1 MGLTCPECGA
11 DLRVAGISRH
21 PRDANKSFFV
31 VLLLALLLAWVVC
44 GFALSAAIA
53 ALVPTRHVVQHTTR
67 LAHPKSGAYQAVD
80 VVATG
85 TAWGTDR
92 PTMRA
97 ELRLTPAVTS
107 GPPPGPGVSP
117 SSGPI
122 APAAN
127 TPPPLAVNRGLR
139 PEAVLA
145 WLAANGVD
153 TTDPRVQAEARTIAR
168 AAARSLRPAERVGPF
183 GGIGGFRT
191 TSSSGG
197 TETPFSSNTS
207 TVAGTS
213 HQSRWHTITF
223 AATWLAVLVAGVI
236 YLWRATHPPRRAYA

>member
-31 VLLLALLLAWVVC
+31 VLLLALLLAWVLC
-44 GFALSAAIA
+44 GFALSAAVA

-67 LAHPKSGAYQAVD
+67 LAHPKSGAYQAID
-80 VVATG
+80 VVSTG

-107 GPPPGPGVSP
+107 APPPGPGVSP
-117 SSGPI
+117 SPGPI

-145 WLAANGVD
+145 WLSANGVD
-153 TTDPRVQAEARTIAR
+153 TSDPRVQVEARTIAR
-168 AAARSLRPAERVGPF
+168 AAARSLRPAERAGPLAASAASAPPAAPAVP
-183 GGIGGFRT
+183 RPRPPP
-191 TSSSGG
+191 
-197 TETPFSSNTS
+197 TPPPSPAPATRA
-207 TVAGTS
+207 AGTRS
-213 HQSRWHTITF
+213 PS
-223 AATWLAVLVAGVI
+223 
-236 YLWRATHPPRRAYA
+236 PPPGSPSWWPE